1 MKVGDMVKH
10 KYGTLYGHGII
21 VDMNDDAEEAKLL
34 WACHDSHTLQ
44 IMSYC
49 WLRVISESG

>member
-1 MKVGDMVKH
+1 MVKH